1 MNIRAKRIERI
12 TLEMPLVRSDAPV
25 RLLDLTASALRRS
38 SEAQAAQTR
47 TNSNPQD

>member
-25 RLLDLTASALRRS
+25 RLLDLNRERA
-38 SEAQAAQTR
+38 AAQ
-47 TNSNPQD
+47 Q